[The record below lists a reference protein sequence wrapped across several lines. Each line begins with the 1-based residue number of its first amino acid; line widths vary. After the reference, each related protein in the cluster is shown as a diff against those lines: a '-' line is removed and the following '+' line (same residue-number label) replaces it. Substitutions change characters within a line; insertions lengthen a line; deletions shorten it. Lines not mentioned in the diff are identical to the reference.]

1 MQQKALERG
10 YEKTP
15 LKYFYEGPETVEE
28 IDQSRPDFQT
38 LLPMLKRVD
47 PVYAKRVM
55 DEGEGY
61 SNSVLQK
68 VDQQLKNEYYG
79 DPNNF
84 ISTRDTAY
92 GQGLNTFNEGNED
105 QKRLLDQINTGQL
118 RIVPVSYEV
127 NAGGEGGPELR
138 TGYELKDARTG
149 QTVQQQVTAIDASKG
164 IFNVLA
170 DDRNSSGYFNNYVST
185 DPKGFVNPVVSPE
198 QSQYASRANN
208 SLNFIKDSV
217 KGLLTMAAIAA
228 TAGGAGAALGS
239 ATGLGTTGGN
249 IALNT
254 GINALKQG
262 VSGQFNPIGLATNAA
277 LSYGMSGGFDGA
289 DPLTADDMYTGQA
302 MQNLSNQAAVNMDMD
317 WQVPPEYET
326 EPQTGLDFGQPNDI
340 AGAQELARQ
349 RQFEDAIS
357 QTQDVED
364 YERGATSG
372 EVPKGTGPLGN
383 VYEPNPTMSLANLLK
398 MTTSA
403 IPKATVSKLPSAINT
418 GLNTAQNMQQQSNL
432 ANMLRGTQMAQT
444 ALPPIY
450 KQANPFNF
458 GQQNQ
463 PVQDTNALVKLLRT
477 A

>member
-1 MQQKALERG
+1 VTLDEFMQQKALERG

-15 LKYFYEGPETVEE
+15 LRKIYNTSEGSEE
-28 IDQSRPDFQT
+28 
-38 LLPMLKRVD
+38 VD
-47 PVYAKRVM
+47 PSRTEDYLTTINPAYAKRVL
-55 DEGEGY
+55 DEGDGY
-61 SNSVLQK
+61 SNSVLQN
-68 VDQQLKNEYYG
+68 VEQQLKNEYYA
-79 DPNNF
+79 DPSNF
-84 ISTRDTAY
+84 IQTRETPY
-92 GQGLNTFNEGNED
+92 NQGVNTFNEGNPD
-105 QKRLLDQINTGQL
+105 QKRILDQINSGQL
-118 RIVPVSYEV
+118 KIVPVSYEV
-127 NAGGEGGPELR
+127 TVNTDSGSELR

-149 QTVQQQVTAIDASKG
+149 QTIQQQVIPIDPSKG
-164 IFNVLA
+164 IFNVVA
-170 DDRNSSGYFNNYVST
+170 DDKNSSGFFNNYVST
-185 DPKGFVNPVVSPE
+185 DPKGFVNPVVSRE
-198 QSQYASRANN
+198 QSQYASRKNSSADFYRN
-208 SLNFIKDSV
+208 SLLASLSMT
-217 KGLLTMAAIAA
+217 GLAFPGLGEAIGAA
-228 TAGGAGAALGS
+228 TE
-239 ATGLGTTGGN
+239 LGTVGGN
-249 IALNT
+249 VALNT
-254 GINALKQG
+254 GINAIKQG
-262 VSGQFNPIGLATNAA
+262 VSGQFNPLGLATSAA
-277 LSYGMSGGFDGA
+277 LSYGMQGGFDGA

-357 QTQDVED
+357 QTQDIED

-383 VYEPNPTMSLANLLK
+383 VYEPSPTMSLVNLLK

-444 ALPPIY
+444 ALPSIY

-463 PVQDTNALVKLLRT
+463 PVQDVSELAKLLRT